1 MKRDWQAKAPAPQR
15 SSGTE
20 RDRCRFRG
28 AGGVRTSCPSVSDI
42 SCRRPEQ
49 ERFNIDLIPDRNLL
63 HVVDNHNVAQ
73 TFLRIQ
79 LQTELILD
87 GALKGRAGISLRH
100 EIG

>member
-1 MKRDWQAKAPAPQR
+1 MNRDWQAKAPAPQR
-15 SSGTE
+15 SSGT
-20 RDRCRFRG
+20 
-28 AGGVRTSCPSVSDI
+28 
-42 SCRRPEQ
+42 EQ

-100 EIG
+100 G